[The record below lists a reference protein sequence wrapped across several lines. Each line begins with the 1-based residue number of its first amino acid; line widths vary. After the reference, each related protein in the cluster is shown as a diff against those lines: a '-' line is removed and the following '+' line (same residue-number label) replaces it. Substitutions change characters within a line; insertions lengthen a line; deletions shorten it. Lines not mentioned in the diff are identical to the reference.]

1 MRKREKNVLRYQER
15 CCVRMKVKQ
24 IITPFSYI
32 TQDGYVEI
40 NSVQFSHYCPKCS
53 ICIDYKMKSI
63 YDLKYCFNCGQ
74 KLDIS
79 GIELTPKPIKPIRLK
94 WTDIFS
100 ESESVKLCGRMFE
113 TIVSKDIS
121 KYL

>member
-1 MRKREKNVLRYQER
+1 
-15 CCVRMKVKQ
+15 MKVKQ
-24 IITPFSYI
+24 IIAPYSYI

-40 NSVQFSHYCPKCS
+40 NSVQFSHYCPKCG

-74 KLDIS
+74 KIDIS
-79 GIELTPKPIKPIRLK
+79 GIELMPRPIKPIRIK
-94 WTDIFS
+94 WDDIFS
-100 ESESVKLCGRMFE
+100 ETEPTELCGRMFG